1 MVVGL
6 NPNNKIFFL
15 LTKNPEKE
23 KIFSKK
29 IFSIKSLFRVG
40 FGVGLGYQVGFGFG
54 IRVRVEAETLLM
66 SMWTKSRLVR
76 LTRLPVSMPMP
87 NKITFNETF
96 LLCLSKKNY
105 CCIGNVYR

>member
-23 KIFSKK
+23 KIFLKK

-40 FGVGLGYQVGFGFG
+40 FGVGLGYQVGFGV
-54 IRVRVEAETLLM
+54 RVRVEAETLLM

-96 LLCLSKKNY
+96 LSLFVKKKFVD
-105 CCIGNVYR
+105 CIDNV